1 QRCTWSDSDDAILVA
16 TLRKA
21 KEDGFQADSG
31 WKPQTWAR
39 CVEALKDSPGPT
51 KTAEKCQDHWGKLL
65 KNSYN
70 LVSAIHHTSGFG
82 WDHGLKI
89 PTAAS
94 DVWDA
99 YITKHPKAARWRRTP
114 FPLYDEILYL
124 VDGVVA
130 TGAGA

>member
-1 QRCTWSDSDDAILVA
+1 
-16 TLRKA
+16 
-21 KEDGFQADSG
+21 
-31 WKPQTWAR
+31 
-39 CVEALKDSPGPT
+39 
-51 KTAEKCQDHWGKLL
+51 L

-70 LVSAIHHTSGFG
+70 LVSAIRHASGFG
-82 WDHGLKI
+82 WDDGLKI

-130 TGAGA
+130 TGAGAFHPG